1 VRHFVQTNL
10 DSHKAAETFPD
21 RRRHPRYRFSE
32 PITIRS
38 ADGVAIP
45 GIGIEIS
52 VSGMSAITADS
63 LKVNDIVKIEPIGG
77 GTMVAVVRRNIGRVS
92 GFEFLNVTTEQ
103 VQRIS
108 NSCKVLPL
116 YRDTML
122 GI

>member
-1 VRHFVQTNL
+1 VQTNL
-10 DSHKAAETFPD
+10 DSHKAAETFLD

-32 PITIRS
+32 PITICN
-38 ADGVAIP
+38 ADGLAIP

-77 GTMVAVVRRNIGRVS
+77 GTILAAVRRNIGRVS
-92 GFEFLNVTTEQ
+92 GFEFLNVTAEQ
-103 VQRIS
+103 VQRIR
-108 NSCKVLPL
+108 NSCKALPL
-116 YRDTML
+116 YRDTRL